1 MPLVAAVVVSAPDAH
16 AIPRFAIR
24 TGLPC
29 SSCHE
34 SPTGGGMRTAFA
46 RNVFVPRWLAM
57 GTGPAEPDV
66 TGAVEIGERVAIGT
80 DLRAGYLYQNSPRAE
95 LADTS
100 SWTLMQA
107 DLYLNVDVSR
117 HLGFYLDT
125 GAYGGFEAWAAMR
138 PYGRPDHRDL
148 LIRAG
153 RFVIPFGLREPNH
166 GAWIREGIGLG
177 PTDRDN
183 ALEIALANGRT
194 TAQLAISNGTYGD
207 SFLDA
212 NGTGAE
218 RRPYEM
224 AVSARLTWQPRIG
237 PLRLLI
243 AASGMAN
250 RNASTQNPIFVPAL
264 FAGSESATIGQG
276 VNEQRVGLALG
287 AALGRLG
294 YRGEIVGV
302 HDRLRGGDHRSLAG
316 YVSYQELSLTIVRG
330 LDLAATYEFADS
342 DIEFR
347 RGRVDRLGG
356 IVEFV
361 PIPGLEL
368 WATVRHS
375 FGDDPD
381 YLIGGSRDDVVVFA
395 HLFL

>member
-1 MPLVAAVVVSAPDAH
+1 MPLLAVLAAAPDAQ

-29 SSCHE
+29 STCHE
-34 SPTGGGMRTAFA
+34 TPTGGGMRTAFA
-46 RNVFVPRWLAM
+46 RNVYVPRWLAL
-57 GTGPAEPDV
+57 GPGPAEPDV
-66 TGAVEIGERVAIGT
+66 AGAVEIGERVAIGT
-80 DLRAGYLYQNSPRAE
+80 DLRAGYLFQNSPRPE
-95 LADTS
+95 LTDTS
-100 SWTLMQA
+100 SLALMQA
-107 DLYLNVDVSR
+107 DLYLNVDASR
-117 HLGFYLDT
+117 HLAFYLDT
-125 GAYGGFEAWAAMR
+125 GVYGGFEAWVGMR
-138 PYGRPDHRDL
+138 PYGRPDNRDL

-183 ALEIALANGRT
+183 AIEVAVSHGRT
-194 TAQLAISNGTYGD
+194 TAQLAVSNGTYGD

-212 NGTGAE
+212 NGTGAQ
-218 RRPYEM
+218 RRPYEL
-224 AVSARLTWQPRIG
+224 ALSARVTFQPRLG

-250 RNASTQNPIFVPAL
+250 RNAATQNPIFVPAL
-264 FAGSESATIGQG
+264 FAGSETATIAEG

-287 AALGRLG
+287 TALGRLT
-294 YRGEIVGV
+294 YRGEIAAV
-302 HDRLRGGDHRSLAG
+302 HDRLRGGDNRSLAG
-316 YVSYQELSLTIVRG
+316 YVSYQELAFTLVRG

-356 IVEFV
+356 IIELV

-368 WATVRHS
+368 WVTVRHA

-381 YLIGGSRDDVVVFA
+381 YLLGGSRDDVVVFA

>member
-1 MPLVAAVVVSAPDAH
+1 
-16 AIPRFAIR
+16 
-24 TGLPC
+24 
-29 SSCHE
+29 
-34 SPTGGGMRTAFA
+34 MRTAFA
-46 RNVFVPRWLAM
+46 RNVYVPRWLAL
-57 GTGPAEPDV
+57 GPGPAEADV
-66 TGAVEIGERVAIGT
+66 AGAVEIGERVAVGT
-80 DLRAGYLYQNSPRAE
+80 DLRAGYLFQNSARPQ

-100 SWTLMQA
+100 SLTLMQA
-107 DLYLNVDVSR
+107 DLYLHVDASR
-117 HLGFYLDT
+117 HLAFYLDS
-125 GAYGGFEAWAAMR
+125 GVYGGFEAWVGMR
-138 PYGRPDHRDL
+138 PYGRPDNRDL

-183 ALEIALANGRT
+183 AIEVALAHGRT
-194 TAQLAISNGTYGD
+194 TAQLAVSNGTYGD

-212 NGTGAE
+212 NGTGAQ
-218 RRPYEM
+218 RRPYEI
-224 AVSARLTWQPRIG
+224 AVSARLTFQPRLG

-250 RNASTQNPIFVPAL
+250 RNAATQNPLFVPAL
-264 FAGSESATIGQG
+264 FAGSETATIAEG

-287 AALGRLG
+287 AALGRLT
-294 YRGEIVGV
+294 YRGEIAGV
-302 HDRLRGGDHRSLAG
+302 HDRLRGGDNRQLSG
-316 YVSYQELSLTIVRG
+316 YVSYQELAFTLVRG
-330 LDLAATYEFADS
+330 LDLAVTYEFADS
-342 DIEFR
+342 DVEFR

-368 WATVRHS
+368 WATVRHA

-381 YLIGGSRDDVVVFA
+381 FLLGGSRDDVVVFA